1 MEFHRLEFPGGMKPD
16 MPLAAAS
23 ILPSTPVAPTEPRRL
38 SIEEQ
43 VEELAVYSESDDPV
57 GEGDIWYVPPSAEM
71 FGTDGFTFRD
81 LLDII
86 NPLQHIPVVSTAYR
100 AATGDTLD
108 PGARLLGGVLFG
120 GIGGLA
126 AAVVN
131 AVVEQE
137 TGNDIGGNIVAAL
150 TGDNGNPKTAQ
161 SAVSPAPIKATAD
174 AAPQRAAPI
183 VPAAPVGP
191 APVHSPSGSA
201 KLHPVRAP
209 ISLLPRSA
217 PVDAGSGAITGK
229 IAGAAPADAVPRL
242 MMDAL
247 DKYQALSR
255 ARRGQALAEEI

>member
-1 MEFHRLEFPGGMKPD
+1 
-16 MPLAAAS
+16 MPLAAAAS

-150 TGDNGNPKTAQ
+150 TGDNGNPKTLQA
-161 SAVSPAPIKATAD
+161 AVPPAPIKATAD
-174 AAPQRAAPI
+174 AAPRRAAPI
-183 VPAAPVGP
+183 VPATPAGLPADPLSGAPQ
-191 APVHSPSGSA
+191 SA
-201 KLHPVRAP
+201 KPHPARAP

-229 IAGAAPADAVPRL
+229 VAGAAPPNAVPRL

-247 DKYQALSR
+247 DKYQAMSR